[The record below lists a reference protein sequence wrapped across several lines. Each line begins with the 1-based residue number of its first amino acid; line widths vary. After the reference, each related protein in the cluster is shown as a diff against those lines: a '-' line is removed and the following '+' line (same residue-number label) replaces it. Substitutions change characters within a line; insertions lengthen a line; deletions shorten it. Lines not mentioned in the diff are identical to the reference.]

1 MCFCSSYKAREVS
14 NQCAV
19 CSSTHIEMNSNA
31 ADSPYGNPLVRP
43 QNLCTSLRS
52 HLEFFHELLQVL
64 LQGAGTQFR
73 TPKKPMLGIVGR
85 AGMVKNM
92 KEYTQIHIL

>member
-1 MCFCSSYKAREVS
+1 
-14 NQCAV
+14 
-19 CSSTHIEMNSNA
+19 MNRNA
-31 ADSPYGNPLVRP
+31 ADSPDSPYDNPLVRP
-43 QNLCTSLRS
+43 QVLCTSLRS

-85 AGMVKNM
+85 RAGMVKNVI
-92 KEYTQIHIL
+92 E